1 MNSFL
6 SGPYP
11 YIRSTHGKELPNWCF
26 YANNLCS
33 SRPRTDH
40 DDPSWGPDCTG
51 RYERTCC
58 RVSAIRHRYSS
69 QPLRFKYRRLS
80 SNPVKPDS
88 MYSTQ
93 NRLSENALHL

>member
-11 YIRSTHGKELPNWCF
+11 YIRSTHAKELPNGCF
-26 YANNLCS
+26 CANNLCS

-40 DDPSWGPDCTG
+40 DDPSWDRIARDATREPAAEC
-51 RYERTCC
+51 
-58 RVSAIRHRYSS
+58 AIRHRYSS
-69 QPLRFKYRRLS
+69 LPLRFKYRPS

-88 MYSTQ
+88 MNSTQ

>member
-11 YIRSTHGKELPNWCF
+11 YIRSTHGKERPNGCF
-26 YANNLCS
+26 CANNLCS

-51 RYERTCC
+51 RYEETCC
-58 RVSAIRHRYSS
+58 RVLAIRHRY
-69 QPLRFKYRRLS
+69 RLS
-80 SNPVKPDS
+80 SNPARPDS

-93 NRLSENALHL
+93 NRLSENALHLYT